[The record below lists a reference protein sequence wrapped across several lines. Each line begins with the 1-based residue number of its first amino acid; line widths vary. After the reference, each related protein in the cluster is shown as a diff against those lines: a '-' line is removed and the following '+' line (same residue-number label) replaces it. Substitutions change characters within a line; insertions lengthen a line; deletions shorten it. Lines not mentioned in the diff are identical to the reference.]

1 MCHLILL
8 MPVLAIPLFWLMP
21 VSTSV
26 PVYSVILILSGWM
39 YLLAIRAMRRSVKT
53 GSEEILQS
61 VGEVIKVENHTA
73 CIRIY
78 SEIWKVESS
87 DELHKGDLVKV
98 VSIKGLTQKVK
109 RVNYDTTGE

>member
-21 VSTSV
+21 VSTAV
-26 PVYSVILILSGWM
+26 PVYSAILILSGWV
-39 YLLAIRAMRRSVKT
+39 YLLAIRAMRCSVKT

-61 VGEVIKVENHTA
+61 VGEVIEVENHTA
-73 CIRIY
+73 RVRVH
-78 SEIWKVESS
+78 SEIWKAESS

-98 VSIKGLTQKVK
+98 ISIKGLTLKVK
-109 RVNYDTTGE
+109 QINY